1 MLKKTGY
8 LLSFAAMALAMGWS
22 GRAYSESP
30 SAPNPAP
37 TAAVDVQNSYISFDS
52 TVKIPETASGPEA
65 ETAAYNIAELETL
78 YQMASTVKDSHSG
91 KSMITWDM
99 QAGGCQYLGWL
110 SRSSF
115 SRKKRD
121 SEDQVSVQAKNSSW
135 LSYASHPARRPDRL
149 LYKGDFNGDGAE
161 EHIYLCPDTGL
172 EVRQGRRII
181 GSIYPLGSFQA
192 MELPEQLTPRVKL
205 PQNDFISYTAVK
217 SVSDVKLKGDKLSIE
232 VVLDK
237 REAVYGLWADRQLL
251 KRTYE
256 IQIAK
261 DARTPFVNISE
272 PVGNR
277 VEDCRQVTIGGKIDA
292 PAGLLKASVFVN
304 GEQMWNSP
312 VGLNAKDLDF
322 DLCVDLK
329 RGDNTVKFDVS
340 DLEGRK
346 TERTVKLHTAPPDKV
361 NQTRVL
367 IVGSEG
373 PTSSGQFNRVKAMK
387 VRQALLDRGCSVK
400 TLTGAEASRENILK
414 ALDNIVRTCTPSD
427 QVMIYWAGPG
437 RIESNMPAFITE
449 DDNSSLSRFSAA
461 ELDSFRKRLP
471 HVRFLLVWDMYS
483 LEGAESD
490 LKLNFSRELN
500 SRYGA
505 ALISGPG
512 NRRNNVEA
520 GRNLTDIF
528 LSALEESGSIFE
540 AVKWAYPVLCSDEL
554 ENAKK
559 ERRPLSLPL
568 LLTI

>member
-1 MLKKTGY
+1 M
-8 LLSFAAMALAMGWS
+8 SFAALAMALSWS
-22 GRAYSESP
+22 GKAYSEGP

-37 TAAVDVQNSYISFDS
+37 TAAVDVQNSYVSFDS
-52 TVKIPETASGPEA
+52 MVSIPDTGSGAEA
-65 ETAAYNIAELETL
+65 EAAAYNIAELEAL
-78 YQMASTVKDSHSG
+78 YQMASTVKDSRG
-91 KSMITWDM
+91 REGMITWDM

-110 SRSSF
+110 SRCSLSHQK
-115 SRKKRD
+115 SG
-121 SEDQVSVQAKNSSW
+121 SEDKVSVRARNSSW
-135 LSYASHPARRPDRL
+135 LSYASNPAKRSHRL
-149 LYKGDFNGDGAE
+149 LYTGDINGDGEA
-161 EHIYLCPDTGL
+161 EHIYLTPDTGL
-172 EVRQGRRII
+172 EVKQGKRII
-181 GSIYPLGSFQA
+181 GSLYPLGSFQA
-192 MELPEQLTPRVKL
+192 MELPSQLAARVKL
-205 PQNDFISYTAVK
+205 PWYNFISYTSVK
-217 SVSDVKLKGDKLSIE
+217 SISGVKLKGDKLSIE
-232 VVLDK
+232 VVLDR
-237 REAVYGLWADRQLL
+237 REAVYGIWAERQLL
-251 KRTYE
+251 KRIYD

-272 PVGNR
+272 PAGNR
-277 VEDCRQVTIGGKIDA
+277 VDDCKQVTIGGKIDA

-329 RGDNTVKFDVS
+329 RGDNTVKFEVS

-346 TERTVKLHTAPPDKV
+346 TERAVKLHTAPPDKV

-373 PTSSGQFNRVKAMK
+373 QTSSGQFNRVKAMK

-400 TLTGAEASRENILK
+400 TLVGAEASRENIAK

-437 RIESNMPAFITE
+437 QIENNMPAFITE
-449 DDNSSLSRFSAA
+449 DENLSLSKFSAA
-461 ELDSFRKRLP
+461 ELDSFRRKLP
-471 HVRFLLVWDMYS
+471 HVRFLLVWDMYN
-483 LEGAESD
+483 LEGAEKD
-490 LKLNFSRELN
+490 LKLNFTRELN

-512 NRRNNVEA
+512 NRRNSVEA
-520 GRNLTDIF
+520 GKNLTDIF
-528 LSALEESGSIFE
+528 LSSLESTGSIFE